1 MALYNKLARLN
12 LNQQQSLER
21 NQYKQLVPSNPD
33 EVDEANT
40 DDYIYFN
47 FDNTNPVR
55 SFTSIDLQFDVNRI
69 NAILKNPAQYEYAVE
84 RFSCSSSSIP
94 IYVQDDGTPPPDED
108 DGDFPLFIRF
118 ARYAYDITGTKTL
131 EYRTLANPVSVYE
144 PITLPNNPSLITK
157 GVYQYQS
164 IVNAINSALLNCVN
178 QYRADNAGTTS
189 VGQPFMRY
197 FRETGNF
204 TLYAP
209 ETKIGTDIDYNL
221 GENYP
226 QIVTPYNAVEIQFS
240 TALAKLFSGLFQW
253 YSGSDNYQTII
264 LQPKIGVEP
273 FVYDGDNYLFNTT
286 DYDVRPEMEQFD
298 KILFLTDT
306 VPIKDE
312 LLGETKA
319 VQQRQLFDY
328 VITNRLNNKAQINF
342 FPQYLKWSNLQANTE
357 LRQFTMQV
365 YIQQRQKKNEVNNNN
380 LIINSETVLYPLTLQ
395 PNDTFSAKVVFR
407 KKHPQNVRVVS

>member
-12 LNQQQSLER
+12 LNQQENLER

-47 FDNTNPVR
+47 FDVVNPVV
-55 SFTSIDLQFDVNRI
+55 SFSSADLVFDVNRI
-69 NAILKNPAQYEYAVE
+69 NPILKNPAQYEYAVE
-84 RFSCSSSSIP
+84 RFSCPSATIP
-94 IYVQDDGTPPPDED
+94 IYVQDDGTPPDDE
-108 DGDFPLFIRF
+108 GDFPLYIRF
-118 ARYAYDITGTKTL
+118 ARYAYDAGGTKTL
-131 EYRTLANPVSVYE
+131 EYETKAVSVSVYNLL
-144 PITLPNNPSLITK
+144 TLPNKPSLIEK

-164 IVNAINSALLNCVN
+164 IVDAINQALFNCVAEYLN
-178 QYRADNAGTTS
+178 DNAGTTS
-189 VGQPFMRY
+189 IGQPFMRY
-197 FRETGNF
+197 FPKTGNF

-209 ETKIGTDIDYNL
+209 ETKIGTDIDYEL

-226 QIVTPYNAVEIQFS
+226 KTVNPYVAVEIQFS
-240 TALAKLFSGLFQW
+240 TQLAKLFSGLFQW
-253 YSGSDNYQTII
+253 YSGSFNYQTVI
-264 LQPKIGVEP
+264 LKSTYGVEP
-273 FVYDGDNYLFNTT
+273 LVYDGDNYLFNTT
-286 DYDVRPEMEQFD
+286 QWDCRPEMEQFD

-328 VITNRLNNKAQINF
+328 VITNRLNDKAQINF

-365 YIQQRQKKNEVNNNN
+365 YIQQRQKKYEVNNNGR
-380 LIINSETVLYPLTLQ
+380 IINEEPILYPLTLQ
-395 PNDTFSAKVVFR
+395 PNERFSAKVVFR